1 MQHNCFGAT
10 HRGFSVGFAPASPS
24 DLYSRRNT
32 NFAPT
37 NTYSQGNTNSRSTV
51 MHPAFANAGKTP
63 GTEIWRVEVIKNL
76 FSLYWYLLILPFCFF
91 EHKFK
96 IVWNIPKKSRNMKI
110 VLWHWSK
117 RRRKWMKWSFS
128 LLYWWIGRNFHKII
142 EFFVSSFF
150 LSHKFIYVFC

>member
-1 MQHNCFGAT
+1 MSIVFGTVSCLLLLISLQHNCFGAT

-76 FSLYWYLLILPFCFF
+76 FFF
-91 EHKFK
+91 Y
-96 IVWNIPKKSRNMKI
+96 ID
-110 VLWHWSK
+110 
-117 RRRKWMKWSFS
+117 
-128 LLYWWIGRNFHKII
+128 
-142 EFFVSSFF
+142 
-150 LSHKFIYVFC
+150 IY